1 MFHAG
6 EVSVQAGWD
15 SRNRIL
21 RPGGHALEKRLNT
34 LKKMAQRTV
43 IGIETGNTPWR
54 LGAAVV
60 EVSGRGDKTVLYLK
74 GFRSYELPPELVAAL
89 ETLEG
94 GGSFD
99 AEEKAGINFLVL
111 HHISNLCQELVE
123 ESGIDFSGV
132 DLIGLKCLEA
142 GGEIFPTDPS
152 AMSEMTGIVVA
163 SRFYIGVEG
172 NDGEFLPVRE
182 SLLQGMVGDM
192 VERYGLESEVRE
204 AVVVAL
210 LANESLFHERF
221 ETCQREGGRPTLK
234 SAKVTGCGP
243 EAHLCGE
250 FFFPA

>member
-1 MFHAG
+1 MK
-6 EVSVQAGWD
+6 
-15 SRNRIL
+15 
-21 RPGGHALEKRLNT
+21 PGGQALENRLNT
-34 LKKMAQRTV
+34 LRKRKQRTV
-43 IGIETGNTPWR
+43 IGIETGNTLGR

-60 EVSGRGDKTVLYLK
+60 EVSGQGDKTVLYLK
-74 GFRSYELPPELVAAL
+74 GFQSYELPRELGSTL

-99 AEEKAGINFLVL
+99 ADEKAGLNFLVL

-123 ESGIDFSGV
+123 ENGIDFSSV

-142 GGEIFPTDPS
+142 GGDVFPTDPS
-152 AMSEMTGIVVA
+152 VLSEMTGIVIA

-172 NDGEFLPVRE
+172 RDGEFLPVRE

-192 VERYGLESEVRE
+192 VERYGLDSEVRE

-221 ETCQREGGRPTLK
+221 ETCQREGKRPTLK
-234 SAKVTGCGP
+234 SAKISGCGP

>member
-6 EVSVQAGWD
+6 ALSVYPEWD
-15 SRNRIL
+15 SWNRVL
-21 RPGGHALEKRLNT
+21 KPGGQALKNRLNT
-34 LKKMAQRTV
+34 LKKRKQRTV
-43 IGIETGNTPWR
+43 IGIETGNTPGK

-60 EVSGRGDKTVLYLK
+60 EVSGQGDKTVLYLK
-74 GFRSYELPPELVAAL
+74 GFQSYELPGELETAL
-89 ETLEG
+89 ETIEG

-99 AEEKAGINFLVL
+99 AEEKAGLNFLVL

-123 ESGIDFSGV
+123 KSGIVFSGV
-132 DLIGLKCLEA
+132 DLIGLKCLEV
-142 GGEIFPTDPS
+142 GGEVFPTDPS
-152 AMSEMTGIVVA
+152 VLSEMTGIVIA

-172 NDGEFLPVRE
+172 KDGEFLPVRE

-192 VERYGLESEVRE
+192 VERYGLDSDVRE

-221 ETCQREGGRPTLK
+221 ETCKREGKRPTVK
-234 SAKVTGCGP
+234 SAKIAGCRP
-243 EAHLCGE
+243 DAHLCGE

>member
-1 MFHAG
+1 
-6 EVSVQAGWD
+6 
-15 SRNRIL
+15 L
-21 RPGGHALEKRLNT
+21 KPGGQALKNRLNK
-34 LKKMAQRTV
+34 LRKREQRTV
-43 IGIETGNTPWR
+43 IGIETGNTPGR

-60 EVSGRGDKTVLYLK
+60 EVSGQGDKTLLYLK
-74 GFRSYELPPELVAAL
+74 GFQSYELPRELGETL

-99 AEEKAGINFLVL
+99 PEEKAGLNFLVL

-123 ESGIDFSGV
+123 ENGIDFSSV

-142 GGEIFPTDPS
+142 GGEVFPTDPS
-152 AMSEMTGIVVA
+152 VLSEMTGIVIA
-163 SRFYIGVEG
+163 SRFYIGIAG

-210 LANESLFHERF
+210 LANESLFHEHF
-221 ETCQREGGRPTLK
+221 ETCQREGERPTVK
-234 SAKVTGCGP
+234 SAKTTGCGP